1 MSSSIYIN
9 LEENCPLKFSSSCHF
24 LAIEMEGEKKNI
36 FKKWYISYKKRYS
49 MVINK
54 I

>member
-36 FKKWYISYKKRYS
+36 FKKMVYIHIRKD
-49 MVINK
+49 ILW
-54 I
+54 